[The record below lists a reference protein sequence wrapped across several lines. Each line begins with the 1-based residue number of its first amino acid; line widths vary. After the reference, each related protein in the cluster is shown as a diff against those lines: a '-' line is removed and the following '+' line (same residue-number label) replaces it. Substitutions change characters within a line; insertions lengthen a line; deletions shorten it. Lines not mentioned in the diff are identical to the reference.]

1 MVQRQLIHGHAHSA
15 ELTRAVELVCTQRGT
30 QSESCTQCVSRLPSP
45 LRASPSITFEM
56 LRLFS
61 LSAGIGTNC
70 GSSSIV
76 WFGCR
81 AVLLHPSLSI
91 GAGSRWWAGARQALL
106 AVEARLTH
114 LVLQSATNDARAAVG
129 LINQSADERNYS
141 ICRLGEIQSAG
152 LGSPSL
158 TCMETCRIS
167 CARRASSVGFSSP
180 LRCAS
185 HKSCMC
191 SYSSR
196 GSLTNLWG
204 CSGVGL
210 DG

>member
-1 MVQRQLIHGHAHSA
+1 MHAARHTVGVLHSVRFAFAFAPSRFTFDNLRDASVVLSLGGHWYELWLIEH
-15 ELTRAVELVCTQRGT
+15 
-30 QSESCTQCVSRLPSP
+30 CVVWLPGCP
-45 LRASPSITFEM
+45 PPSFTFD
-56 LRLFS
+56 L
-61 LSAGIGTNC
+61 G
-70 GSSSIV
+70 V
-76 WFGCR
+76 
-81 AVLLHPSLSI
+81 
-91 GAGSRWWAGARQALL
+91 GSRWWAGARQALL